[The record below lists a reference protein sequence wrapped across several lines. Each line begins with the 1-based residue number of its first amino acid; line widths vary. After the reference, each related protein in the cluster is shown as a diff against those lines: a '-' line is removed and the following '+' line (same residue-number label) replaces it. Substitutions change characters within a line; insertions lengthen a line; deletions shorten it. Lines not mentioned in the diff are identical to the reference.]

1 MATIFAIDTGKNSL
15 VLNPREA
22 LSYPFNVGNWTE
34 LRIGMLYTMVAG
46 TSFNLVYGPE
56 TVVNNSISNRFFYGI
71 KNSSNL
77 DFPGNSGVS
86 FIGLSNLS
94 SAASIACNNADTTFG
109 TFAMKMLTPD
119 LGQTG
124 ETTTLTQGNWV
135 ATPGSTYGF
144 WGMQYL
150 YNSGN
155 NIISGRRVYDA
166 GGQSNSSLTYLRQR
180 MSALP
185 NPSIYV
191 TGFFSQS
198 GAPAGSGYPL
208 PDAVYFRLPF
218 YSNSFRIA
226 NLCVER
232 YA

>member
-15 VLNPREA
+15 VLGPREA
-22 LSYPFNVGNWTE
+22 LSYPFNVGNWSE
-34 LRIGMLYTMVAG
+34 LRIGMLYTMVSA
-46 TSFNLVYGPE
+46 SNFNSNYLPE
-56 TVVNNSISNRFFYGI
+56 TVANNAITSRFFYGI
-71 KNSSNL
+71 KNSSNTDL
-77 DFPGNSGVS
+77 PGVSGVS
-86 FIGLSNLS
+86 FIGLSNLG
-94 SAASIACNNADTTFG
+94 SAPSIACNPADISFG
-109 TFAMKMLTPD
+109 TFAMKMITPD
-119 LGQTG
+119 LGQTN
-124 ETTTLTQGNWV
+124 ETTTLPQDNWV
-135 ATPGSTYGF
+135 AVPGSTYGF
-144 WGMQYL
+144 WGMQYF

-155 NIISGRRVYDA
+155 NIVSGRRINDV

-191 TGFFSQS
+191 TGFFSQN
-198 GAPAGSGYPL
+198 GTPAGSGYSL
-208 PDAVYFRLPF
+208 PDAFYFRMPF